1 MNRKTA
7 LLAFFAAATAAAGT
21 ASATL
26 ITYDGLSNAS
36 GVLHATSS
44 PGSTNWS
51 QDWDSQGGFDAVD
64 YKYLDTNP
72 LVYPDLV
79 STPGYAS
86 GGNAFQSTG
95 RRIAANFGSDWD
107 NAGRVSSPFTTQKLD
122 LGTVWFSVLLRKET
136 NSGNPQMVIL
146 HENNI
151 SWFLNGNPRLEIG
164 YISDDFGDGISDVGG
179 NKFFAIN
186 FVGIGSNSAVTSV
199 PVTIG
204 DTHLLVVGFDF
215 DANLAKLYINPTS
228 LGGAAPATP
237 DATVSLDDEF
247 GVRSIAWY
255 PGANAGLGSLDELRL
270 GTTFASVTPLIP
282 EPAAI
287 GLLAPAAVLLIRRRK

>member
-1 MNRKTA
+1 MKQQIA
-7 LLAFFAAATAAAGT
+7 LLAIVAAAAATPI

-26 ITYDGLSNAS
+26 ITYDGLSNTS

-51 QDWDSQGGFDAVD
+51 QPWDSQGGIDAVN

-72 LVYPDLV
+72 LVYPDLI

-86 GGNAFQSTG
+86 GGNAFQTTG
-95 RRIAANFGSDWD
+95 RRIEAGFGSDWD
-107 NAGRVSSPFTTQKLD
+107 NAGRVSSPFSAQKLD

-136 NSGNPQMVIL
+136 NTGNPQMVIL
-146 HENNI
+146 HQSSI
-151 SWFLNGNPRLEIG
+151 AWFGFSSPRLEVG
-164 YISDDFGDGISDVGG
+164 YISEDFGNGISDVGG

-186 FVGIGSNSAVTSV
+186 FVGTGSNSAVTNV

-215 DANLAKLYINPTS
+215 DANLAKLYVNPTS

-255 PGANAGLGSLDELRL
+255 PGANASLGSLDELRL
-270 GTTFASVTPLIP
+270 GTTYASVTPLIP

-287 GLLAPAAVLLIRRRK
+287 GLLAPAAVLLVRRRT

>member
-1 MNRKTA
+1 MNRSIALTA
-7 LLAFFAAATAAAGT
+7 IVAVATAAGT

-26 ITYDGLSNAS
+26 ITYDGLSNTS

-44 PGSTNWS
+44 AGSTNWS
-51 QDWDSQGGFDAVD
+51 QPWDSQGGVDAVN

-72 LVYPDLV
+72 LVYPNLV

-95 RRIAANFGSDWD
+95 RRIEAGFLSAWD
-107 NAGRVSSPFTTQKLD
+107 AAGRVSSPFSTQKLD

-136 NSGNPQMVIL
+136 SSGNPQYVTL
-146 HENNI
+146 HESNI
-151 SWFLNGNPRLEIG
+151 AWFIGGSPRLEVG

-179 NKFFAIN
+179 NKFFAIK
-186 FVGIGSNSAVTSV
+186 FVGIGSNSAVTNV

-215 DANLAKLYINPTS
+215 DANLAKLYVNPTS
-228 LGGAAPATP
+228 LGGAAPAVP
-237 DATVSLDDEF
+237 DATVSLDNEF
-247 GVRSIAWY
+247 GVRSIGWY
-255 PGANAGLGSLDELRL
+255 PGANAGLGSLDEIRL
-270 GTTFASVTPLIP
+270 GTTYASVTPLIP

-287 GLLAPAAVLLIRRRK
+287 GLLAPAAVLLVRRRK